1 MSAHIIHISHVCAN
15 TYVQTQVNAF
25 FWILE
30 DGVKSLTFPVQKM
43 LKCHKLQCLLNEMM
57 KSYVLSRGHDIYAR
71 FGGNQIG
78 PLKELLQEISL
89 MAISQCLKR

>member
-15 TYVQTQVNAF
+15 TYKPRLTSF

-30 DGVKSLTFPVQKM
+30 DGVNSLKFPVQKK
-43 LKCHKLQCLLNEMM
+43 LKCHKLQHFLNEMM